1 MTRIHTLRQEVN
13 TLTHIL
19 ISSVCVCWISMKLAS
34 CGSTI
39 AQLLSHTHTH
49 TPSLIQPTES
59 LHWYKS
65 SPRRHSQEDFSHFSL
80 NVWTL
85 TAVDFLPPHF
95 LHTNTHT
102 HVSLCLSISCP
113 LCFFSLS
120 GLFYLPNLLLFF
132 FYFLINS
139 APLSLSA
146 RLVRYYRLLLHASAL
161 VRNIL
166 FFGKIYTILL
176 LFSKHSHMRA
186 YLNPNHFHVR
196 SLLVSILTFPRPIGP
211 SRTSWL
217 PTVLLSSCI
226 FLVSSLS
233 DSLKRWSLLSCF
245 SKKGQKSQ
253 NGG

>member
-1 MTRIHTLRQEVN
+1 MVQQ
-13 TLTHIL
+13 
-19 ISSVCVCWISMKLAS
+19 SPS
-34 CGSTI
+34 CS
-39 AQLLSHTHTH
+39 LTHTH
-49 TPSLIQPTES
+49 TPPHSFSPLSRSIDISHLLADIAKRTFPTLVWMSGRLRPWIFCPLISYTRT
-59 LHWYKS
+59 H
-65 SPRRHSQEDFSHFSL
+65 
-80 NVWTL
+80 
-85 TAVDFLPPHF
+85 
-95 LHTNTHT
+95 THT

-146 RLVRYYRLLLHASAL
+146 RLVRYDRLLLHASAL

>member
-1 MTRIHTLRQEVN
+1 MVQQ
-13 TLTHIL
+13 
-19 ISSVCVCWISMKLAS
+19 SPS
-34 CGSTI
+34 CS
-39 AQLLSHTHTH
+39 LTHTH
-49 TPSLIQPTES
+49 TPPHSFSPLSRSIDISHLLADIAKRTFPTLVWMSGRLRPWIFCPLISYTRT
-59 LHWYKS
+59 H
-65 SPRRHSQEDFSHFSL
+65 
-80 NVWTL
+80 
-85 TAVDFLPPHF
+85 
-95 LHTNTHT
+95 THT

-132 FYFLINS
+132 LFPHQLCTPQSLRSACEIRSAAASRLCARQEHLVFSGKSTPSYYYFY
-139 APLSLSA
+139 
-146 RLVRYYRLLLHASAL
+146 
-161 VRNIL
+161 
-166 FFGKIYTILL
+166 
-176 LFSKHSHMRA
+176 KHSHMRA